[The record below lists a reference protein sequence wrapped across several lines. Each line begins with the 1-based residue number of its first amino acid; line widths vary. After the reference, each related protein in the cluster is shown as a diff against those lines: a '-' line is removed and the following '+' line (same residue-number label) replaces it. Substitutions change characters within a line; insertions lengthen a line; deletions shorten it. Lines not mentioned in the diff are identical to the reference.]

1 MNSRYNRYFIYVKPI
16 IKNIYVKTYS
26 SLVFSLV
33 AITFFGLF
41 AIRPTIKTIFALR
54 QDISQQSKVL
64 DELIQKSKNLEV
76 GRINY
81 EAIDSDLKQDI
92 DSLIPDSVEIDRII
106 ESLNNLASEN
116 QASISGLQ
124 IQPFEVYAASESASL
139 ELKEVSF
146 TFNIQGSYQSLM
158 RVLSQVPSNVRL
170 LSIDTLNINKSEE
183 GSLLIMSINAKT
195 FYLR

>member
-92 DSLIPDSVEIDRII
+92 NNLISDSVEVDRII